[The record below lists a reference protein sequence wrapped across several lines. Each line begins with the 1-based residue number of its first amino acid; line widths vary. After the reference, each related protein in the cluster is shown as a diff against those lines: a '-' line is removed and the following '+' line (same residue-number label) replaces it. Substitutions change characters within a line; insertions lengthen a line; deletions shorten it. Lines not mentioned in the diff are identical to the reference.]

1 MNENM
6 NIETEF
12 KPGQCAVYT
21 EADGTTRSVTIRS
34 VDENVVRI
42 EWFAKRGFLT
52 CIPLS
57 HAAARKCLVLF
68 PEGVKFMVLEGG
80 AK

>member
-1 MNENM
+1 M

-21 EADGTTRSVTIRS
+21 DGVGTTRSVTIRS
-34 VDENVVRI
+34 VNEFAIRI
-42 EWFAKRGFLT
+42 EWFAKRGFLA
-52 CIPLS
+52 CVPLS

-68 PEGVKFMVLEGG
+68 PEGEKFMVLE
-80 AK
+80 